1 MDHCLTY
8 FNKCSSNK
16 CNIVVTHNFSTAS
29 LIDNTYVYVYNI
41 IIEPIKLI
49 LRNSLAVIFLVSVQ
63 VKKIYIHF
71 KCEVFIYNSFNAK
84 KIAYVGY
91 LIIKNKMYHI
101 QTVN

>member
-8 FNKCSSNK
+8 FNKCFSNK
-16 CNIVVTHNFSTAS
+16 CNIVSVTHNFSTAS

-71 KCEVFIYNSFNAK
+71 NCEVFIYNLFNVK
-84 KIAYVGY
+84 KNAYVS
-91 LIIKNKMYHI
+91 
-101 QTVN
+101 